1 MKKIIHFFSKIYRVS
16 LSFKKQETLAWKDL
30 KQIHLQ
36 AEWKSGVYEKE
47 RYIETAFEIS
57 NGKGALFHYFIAEGS
72 FHCRVRLIENF
83 SIELTTDVFVLASHF
98 NNLLS
103 NGVVKIDVNTQSV
116 DYYQKTDLLV
126 PLLYRGEY
134 QNQIS
139 IHYNTSLDIYAAFT
153 RLVIEQEAPAII
165 IADLLK
171 SKENKDRENT
181 Y

>member
-1 MKKIIHFFSKIYRVS
+1 LKKIIHFFSKIYRVS
-16 LSFKKQETLAWKDL
+16 LNFKKQEALAWRDL
-30 KQIHLQ
+30 KQIHLR
-36 AEWKSGVYEKE
+36 AEWKSGIYEKE

-72 FHCRVRLIENF
+72 FHCRGRLIEKF
-83 SIELTTDVFVLASHF
+83 PAELTTDVFVLASHF

-126 PLLYRGEY
+126 PLLYKGEY
-134 QNQIS
+134 HNQIS
-139 IHYNTSLDIYAAFT
+139 VHFNTSLDIYAAFN

-171 SKENKDRENT
+171 SKENNDRKNA
-181 Y
+181 